1 MTIILDTTS
10 STQEH
15 KRGWKMIIAKQR
27 LGSNSSPHCSQGQ
40 PLVIEFVKIVTL
52 PNKVTFQSL
61 NTNAHHYINW
71 FISYP
76 LEHIPNLPPWYFAAS
91 LVAGSPLGR
100 KERVDL
106 AQSTN
111 WLWST
116 PVEWNESFYIIVE
129 KNQSLVSTRGESTW
143 ESIREE
149 FNYSASYNYINP
161 KASLVTCEQF
171 HPN

>member
-10 STQEH
+10 SHQEH
-15 KRGWKMIIAKQR
+15 KRGWQIIIAKQR
-27 LGSNSSPHCSQGQ
+27 LGSNSFPHCSQSQ

-52 PNKVTFQSL
+52 PNEVTIQSL
-61 NTNAHHYINW
+61 NTTAYHYINW

-76 LEHIPNLPPWYFAAS
+76 LKHIPNLPPWYFAAS
-91 LVAGSPLGR
+91 LVAGSPLGK

-116 PVEWNESFYIIVE
+116 PVEWNESFCVIVE
-129 KNQSLVSTRGESTW
+129 KNQSLESTRGESTW
-143 ESIREE
+143 ESIRDE
-149 FNYSASYNYINP
+149 FNCSASYNCIDP

-171 HPN
+171 HSN